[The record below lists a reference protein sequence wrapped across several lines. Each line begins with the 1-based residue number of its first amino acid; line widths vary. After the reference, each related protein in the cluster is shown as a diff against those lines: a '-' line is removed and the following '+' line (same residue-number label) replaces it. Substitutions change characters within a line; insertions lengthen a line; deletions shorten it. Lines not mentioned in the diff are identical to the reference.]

1 MRQMPP
7 IRKNEYGIDYLNQK
21 REEKKPFTIGALPAA
36 ALGIMVGSAISNHQ
50 NKKESKKEIIPVKKE
65 QPSNYFSQLDNFKNN
80 LGVMFTPI
88 GVTFVLKNKSENI
101 GFETI
106 SFGSMNQEMKDA
118 FATRNA
124 EYFKKYMLLKMYSDI
139 NLAEQNMAKKVIEK
153 ELSLTD
159 SINKKASLR
168 IDKEDISLE
177 EMAFHI
183 DTLDKIASITPDPVE
198 KIIKHADEDMESDFI
213 VLASSDS
220 SCDFHD
226 INIIDGEEKIAGV
239 SVIDSVR
246 RISQSLSNFKN
257 DTKVAFLPDRVIF
270 TSGSI
275 VIHTIRVIDMDNESL
290 IRFEKK
296 DREYFKKKLNNEI
309 KVGQARVFGKA
320 DDFMEKKASSSDI
333 RDIFMVSNIHPVI
346 YYLVLMLKYDMDW
359 VDFVP
364 TAIPAILEK
373 DFGLSAPISD
383 GALNKIYSIQVVNR
397 TQNVFESP
405 HALEKVI
412 RAFNDKPIDFTIKE
426 GSEPSEIAFAI
437 DIINRVTPNDNI
449 YDNFSDYVH
458 EYITDSCIKNNVF
471 YFAPTIIDTKEEL
484 DFVNSINESILDVLD
499 SIAESKEENSDEKN
513 IATESASKTR
523 MLHFFMDKMSGKIK
537 ESKTIRDSIDVFI
550 PAAMN
555 KFDIPDTVK
564 QYIKNQARTF
574 ADIEDFLDKKE
585 EVLINQIVEFG
596 LEKKGE

>member
-21 REEKKPFTIGALPAA
+21 KEEKKPFTIGALPAA
-36 ALGIMVGSAISNHQ
+36 ALGIMVGSAITNHQ
-50 NKKESKKEIIPVKKE
+50 NKKESKKEVIPAKKE
-65 QPSNYFSQLDNFKNN
+65 QPANYFSQIDEFKNN
-80 LGVMFTPI
+80 LGIMFSPI
-88 GVTFVLKNKSENI
+88 GVTFVLKNKSQNI

-106 SFGSMNQEMKDA
+106 SAGSMNKEMKDA
-118 FATRNA
+118 FASRNA

-139 NLAEQNMAKKVIEK
+139 NLVEQNMAKKVIEK

-159 SINKKASLR
+159 SINKKASLM
-168 IDKEDISLE
+168 IDEDDISLE

-183 DTLDKIASITPDPVE
+183 NTLDKIASIAPDAVE

-213 VLASSDS
+213 ILASSDS

-226 INIIDGEEKIAGV
+226 ISIIDEEEKIAGI

-246 RISQSLSNFKN
+246 KISQSLSSFRN
-257 DTKVAFLPDRVIF
+257 DIKIAFLPDRVIF
-270 TSGSI
+270 TSGNI
-275 VIHTIRVIDMDNESL
+275 VIHTIKVIDMDNESL
-290 IRFEKK
+290 MRFEKK
-296 DREYFKKKLNNEI
+296 DRDYFKKKLDSEI

-383 GALNKIYSIQVVNR
+383 GALNKIYSIQVINR

-471 YFAPTIIDTKEEL
+471 YFAPTIIDTIEEL

>member
-36 ALGIMVGSAISNHQ
+36 ALGIMVGSAITNHQ
-50 NKKESKKEIIPVKKE
+50 NKKESKKEVIPAKKE
-65 QPSNYFSQLDNFKNN
+65 QPANYFSQIDEFKNN
-80 LGVMFTPI
+80 LGIMFSPI
-88 GVTFVLKNKSENI
+88 GVTFVLKNKSQNI

-106 SFGSMNQEMKDA
+106 PAGSMNKEMKDA
-118 FATRNA
+118 FASRNA

-159 SINKKASLR
+159 SINKKASLM
-168 IDKEDISLE
+168 IDEDDISLE

-183 DTLDKIASITPDPVE
+183 NTLDKIASIAPDAVE

-226 INIIDGEEKIAGV
+226 INIIDEEEKIAGI

-246 RISQSLSNFKN
+246 KISQSLSNFRN
-257 DTKVAFLPDRVIF
+257 DIKIAFLPDRVIF
-270 TSGSI
+270 TSGNI
-275 VIHTIRVIDMDNESL
+275 VIHTIKVIDMDNESL

-296 DREYFKKKLNNEI
+296 DRDYFKKKLDSEI

-484 DFVNSINESILDVLD
+484 DFVNSINESILNVLD
-499 SIAESKEENSDEKN
+499 SIAESKEESSDEKN

>member
-36 ALGIMVGSAISNHQ
+36 ALGVMVGSAISNHQ

-106 SFGSMNQEMKDA
+106 SFGSMNQEKKDA
-118 FATRNA
+118 FASRNA

-159 SINKKASLR
+159 SINKKASLM
-168 IDKEDISLE
+168 IDEDDISLE

-183 DTLDKIASITPDPVE
+183 NTLDKIASIAPDAVE

-213 VLASSDS
+213 ILASSDS

-226 INIIDGEEKIAGV
+226 ISIIDEEEKIAGI

-246 RISQSLSNFKN
+246 KISQSLSNFRN
-257 DTKVAFLPDRVIF
+257 DIKIAFLPDRVIF
-270 TSGSI
+270 TSGNI
-275 VIHTIRVIDMDNESL
+275 VIHTTKVIDMDNESL

-296 DREYFKKKLNNEI
+296 DRDYFKKKLDSEI

-471 YFAPTIIDTKEEL
+471 YFAPTVIDTKEEL

-499 SIAESKEENSDEKN
+499 SIAESKEENSNEKN

>member
-36 ALGIMVGSAISNHQ
+36 ALGIMVGSAITNHQ
-50 NKKESKKEIIPVKKE
+50 NKKESKKEVIPAKKE
-65 QPSNYFSQLDNFKNN
+65 QPANYFSQIDEFKNN
-80 LGVMFTPI
+80 LGIMFSPI
-88 GVTFVLKNKSENI
+88 GVTFVLKNKSQNI

-106 SFGSMNQEMKDA
+106 SVGSMNKEMKDA
-118 FATRNA
+118 FASRNA

-159 SINKKASLR
+159 SINKKASLM
-168 IDKEDISLE
+168 IDEDDISLE

-183 DTLDKIASITPDPVE
+183 NTLDKIASIAPDSVE

-213 VLASSDS
+213 ILASSDS

-226 INIIDGEEKIAGV
+226 INIIDEEEKIAGM

-246 RISQSLSNFKN
+246 KISQSLSSFRN
-257 DTKVAFLPDRVIF
+257 DIKIAFLPDRVIF

-275 VIHTIRVIDMDNESL
+275 VIHTIKVIDMDNESL

-296 DREYFKKKLNNEI
+296 DRNYFKKKLDSEI

-499 SIAESKEENSDEKN
+499 SIAESKEENSNEKN

>member
-36 ALGIMVGSAISNHQ
+36 ALGIMVGSAITNHQ
-50 NKKESKKEIIPVKKE
+50 NKKESKKEVIPVKKE
-65 QPSNYFSQLDNFKNN
+65 QPSNYFSQIDEFKNS
-80 LGVMFTPI
+80 LGVMFSPI
-88 GVTFVLKNKSENI
+88 GVTFVLKNKSQNI

-106 SFGSMNQEMKDA
+106 SAGSMNKEMKDA
-118 FATRNA
+118 FASRNA

-159 SINKKASLR
+159 SINKKASLM
-168 IDKEDISLE
+168 IDEDDISLE

-183 DTLDKIASITPDPVE
+183 NTLDKIASIAPDAVE

-213 VLASSDS
+213 ILASSDS

-226 INIIDGEEKIAGV
+226 ISIIDEEEKIAGI

-246 RISQSLSNFKN
+246 KISQSLSNFRN
-257 DTKVAFLPDRVIF
+257 DIKIAFLPDRVIF
-270 TSGSI
+270 TSGNI
-275 VIHTIRVIDMDNESL
+275 VIHTIKVIDMDNESL

-296 DREYFKKKLNNEI
+296 DRDYFKKKLDSEI

>member
-21 REEKKPFTIGALPAA
+21 KEEKKPFTIGALPAA
-36 ALGIMVGSAISNHQ
+36 ALGIMVGSAITNHQ
-50 NKKESKKEIIPVKKE
+50 NKKESKKEVIPAKKE
-65 QPSNYFSQLDNFKNN
+65 QPANYFSQIDEFKNN
-80 LGVMFTPI
+80 LGIMFSPI
-88 GVTFVLKNKSENI
+88 GVTFVLKNKSQNI

-106 SFGSMNQEMKDA
+106 SAGSMNKEMKDA
-118 FATRNA
+118 FASRNA

-159 SINKKASLR
+159 SINKKASLM
-168 IDKEDISLE
+168 IDEDDISLE

-183 DTLDKIASITPDPVE
+183 NTLDKIASIAPDAVE

-213 VLASSDS
+213 ILASSDS

-226 INIIDGEEKIAGV
+226 ISIIDEEEKIAGI

-246 RISQSLSNFKN
+246 KISQSLSNFRN
-257 DTKVAFLPDRVIF
+257 DIKIAFLPDRVIF
-270 TSGSI
+270 TSGNI
-275 VIHTIRVIDMDNESL
+275 VIHTIKVIDMDNESL

-296 DREYFKKKLNNEI
+296 DRDYFKKKLDSEI

>member
-36 ALGIMVGSAISNHQ
+36 ALGIMVGSAITNHQ
-50 NKKESKKEIIPVKKE
+50 NKKESKKEVIPAKKG
-65 QPSNYFSQLDNFKNN
+65 QPANYFSQIDEFKNN
-80 LGVMFTPI
+80 LGIMFSPI
-88 GVTFVLKNKSENI
+88 GVTFVLKNKSQNI

-106 SFGSMNQEMKDA
+106 SAGSMNKEMKDA
-118 FATRNA
+118 FASRNA

-159 SINKKASLR
+159 SINKKASLM
-168 IDKEDISLE
+168 IDEDDISLE

-183 DTLDKIASITPDPVE
+183 NTLDKIASIAPDAVE

-213 VLASSDS
+213 ILASSDS

-226 INIIDGEEKIAGV
+226 INIIDEEEKIAGI

-246 RISQSLSNFKN
+246 KISQSLSNFRN
-257 DTKVAFLPDRVIF
+257 DIKIAFLPDRVIF
-270 TSGSI
+270 TSGNI
-275 VIHTIRVIDMDNESL
+275 VIHTIKVIDMDNESL

-296 DREYFKKKLNNEI
+296 DRDYFKKKLGSEI

-405 HALEKVI
+405 HA
-412 RAFNDKPIDFTIKE
+412 
-426 GSEPSEIAFAI
+426 
-437 DIINRVTPNDNI
+437 
-449 YDNFSDYVH
+449 
-458 EYITDSCIKNNVF
+458 
-471 YFAPTIIDTKEEL
+471 
-484 DFVNSINESILDVLD
+484 
-499 SIAESKEENSDEKN
+499 
-513 IATESASKTR
+513 
-523 MLHFFMDKMSGKIK
+523 
-537 ESKTIRDSIDVFI
+537 
-550 PAAMN
+550 
-555 KFDIPDTVK
+555 
-564 QYIKNQARTF
+564 
-574 ADIEDFLDKKE
+574 
-585 EVLINQIVEFG
+585 
-596 LEKKGE
+596 